1 MTFYRVL
8 TLCAVSAAAF
18 GVGSVAFRRN
28 PMARASPE
36 MKKILDAL
44 ENLGPK
50 PVERLRPADA
60 RKQPTPTD
68 AVGAVLRDM
77 GKDPAQMKKASGVT
91 TKDIT
96 YPTGK
101 GHQPARLYVP
111 DGGFS
116 RARPVIVYYHGGG
129 FVLADLDV
137 YDAGPRAL
145 AKKTGAIVV
154 SVEYRHAPEHKFPAA
169 HEDAF
174 TAYQW
179 ALSNAAQWGGDPTR
193 IAVAGES
200 AGGNL
205 AANVAIQARDKGL
218 LAPAH
223 MLLVYPVAGNNM
235 HTQSYRENAH
245 AKPLNKAMMKWF
257 VKHMIRRA
265 ADKESLMINL
275 VAADLSDLPPATIIT
290 AEIDP
295 LRSEGQKLAE
305 RLKDA
310 GNHVEYKNYKGVT
323 HEFFGMDA
331 VLTEAADAQDLAAR
345 NLRQAFTPTATG
357 RRTIHGN

>member
-1 MTFYRVL
+1 MRFYRAL
-8 TLCAVSAAAF
+8 ALGAVSAAAF
-18 GVGSVAFRRN
+18 GAGNVAFRRN
-28 PMARASPE
+28 PMARINPE

-44 ENLGPK
+44 EKLGPQPIEK
-50 PVERLRPADA
+50 LSPDQA
-60 RKQPTPTD
+60 RKQPTPAD
-68 AVGAVLRDM
+68 AVQAVLRGM
-77 GKDPAQMKKASGVT
+77 GKDPAQMKKESGIT
-91 TKDIT
+91 TKEIT

-101 GHQPARLYVP
+101 GNQPARLYVP
-111 DGGFS
+111 EGGFS
-116 RARPVIVYYHGGG
+116 RARPLIVYYHGGG
-129 FVLADLDV
+129 FVIADLDV

-154 SVEYRHAPEHKFPAA
+154 SIEYRHAPEHKFPAA

-179 ALSNAAQWGGDPTR
+179 VLANAAQWGGDPTN

-223 MLLVYPVAGNNM
+223 MLLVYPVAGNDM
-235 HTQSYRENAH
+235 QTPSYRENAQ
-245 AKPLNKAMMKWF
+245 AKPLNRAMMKWF
-257 VKHMIRRA
+257 VKHTIRNA
-265 ADKESLMINL
+265 ADKESPMINL

-305 RLKDA
+305 RLKEA

-331 VLTEAADAQDLAAR
+331 VLIEAGDAQDLAAR
-345 NLRQAFTPTATG
+345 NLRHAFAPTGTG
-357 RRTIHGN
+357 RRTVHGN